1 MRAPLSWLREYAE
14 LPPDVSGRDLAERL
28 IAAGL
33 EVESVEQPGAE
44 ITGDVLVGRV
54 LAFTD
59 EEHSNGKT
67 IRWCTV
73 DVGEAQPRGIVCG
86 ALNFA
91 DGDLVVVALPG
102 ATLPGGFEIAARKT
116 YGHVSDGMICSAREL
131 GLGDDHHGILV
142 LPPTT
147 ADVGADAVSALGL
160 RDEVLDIAVTP
171 DRGYALSIRGVAREA
186 ATAYGVAFRD
196 PADVEAL
203 PVGRRRASRRD
214 RRPDSRR
221 PAGAAHGDRARPARA
236 EPAGAAAPVAAERH
250 APGVPGGRRDELRDA
265 RDGPAAARLRPD
277 PARRADR
284 RSPGAAR
291 GSGWRRWTT

>member
-1 MRAPLSWLREYAE
+1 M
-14 LPPDVSGRDLAERL
+14 
-28 IAAGL
+28 
-33 EVESVEQPGAE
+33 
-44 ITGDVLVGRV
+44 LVGRV
-54 LAFTD
+54 LSFSD

-131 GLGDDHHGILV
+131 GLGDDHLGILV
-142 LPPTT
+142 LPPTA

-186 ATAYGVAFRD
+186 ATAYDVAFRD
-196 PADVEAL
+196 PAT
-203 PVGRRRASRRD
+203 SRRC
-214 RRPDSRR
+214 PP
-221 PAGAAHGDRARPARA
+221 PATGIPA
-236 EPAGAAAPVAAERH
+236 
-250 APGVPGGRRDELRDA
+250 
-265 RDGPAAARLRPD
+265 
-277 PARRADR
+277 
-284 RSPGAAR
+284 
-291 GSGWRRWTT
+291 

>member
-1 MRAPLSWLREYAE
+1 MRAPMSWLREYAE
-14 LPPDVSGRDLAERL
+14 LPPHVTGRDLAERL

-54 LAFTD
+54 LSFAD

-131 GLGDDHHGILV
+131 GIGDDHHGILV
-142 LPPTT
+142 LPPST
-147 ADVGADAVSALGL
+147 ADVGADAVSRARSARRGARHRRHARPGL
-160 RDEVLDIAVTP
+160 C
-171 DRGYALSIRGVAREA
+171 
-186 ATAYGVAFRD
+186 
-196 PADVEAL
+196 
-203 PVGRRRASRRD
+203 PVHPRRRPRGGHGVRR
-214 RRPDSRR
+214 
-221 PAGAAHGDRARPARA
+221 
-236 EPAGAAAPVAAERH
+236 
-250 APGVPGGRRDELRDA
+250 
-265 RDGPAAARLRPD
+265 RLP
-277 PARRADR
+277 
-284 RSPGAAR
+284 
-291 GSGWRRWTT
+291 